1 MERLGVTNVSA
12 ITLVQEAQRIEL
24 EFRQGDATTAAHHLE
39 PPNSSSMYAAEN
51 HSAVTH
57 PLMWDTA
64 FVPHSVTKTSGNILD
79 ADIGMMPD
87 MNPILDSVEAVTQ
100 ALDTKLKLSR

>member
-1 MERLGVTNVSA
+1 LFPA
-12 ITLVQEAQRIEL
+12 
-24 EFRQGDATTAAHHLE
+24 F
-39 PPNSSSMYAAEN
+39 
-51 HSAVTH
+51 VTH
-57 PLMWDTA
+57 Y
-64 FVPHSVTKTSGNILD
+64 VTKTSGNILD